1 MIKKYIIPIFIVLI
15 AIIGFTV
22 NSYLNK
28 KIANEVRLAMDDAF
42 DELEMLFGREVDLD
56 YKIDNIKVSL
66 LSSNIIFQDFKFQ
79 IDDNYDVLSI
89 RFDQLELSTDF
100 ESLIKYFEKIDDDIY
115 VLTESDFSDRQAL
128 KILEDLYDL
137 SNEISKDY
145 YHKIDDLRI
154 SMPNLFSC
162 KVESFILKSSIEN
175 QLDFDD
181 YINQNDGMFYFD
193 DDSEFVDVIYNLL
206 ESFPQG
212 EQEVDIN
219 GFSLKLKDNDF
230 AYQFGVNSIEI
241 DNTFDYKK
249 NNNSIIIDSKAL
261 TNFAGNYEL
270 ELSVNEKMENI
281 EVYGLIDTSGNR
293 LFTSIYRQLS
303 FFEKGSKRN
312 TFEFKFDGSYEDL
325 YFFLNDD
332 LFPYL

>member
-1 MIKKYIIPIFIVLI
+1 MLKKSIIPILIVLI
-15 AIIGFTV
+15 AIIGFAI
-22 NSYLNK
+22 NSYVNQ
-28 KIANEVRLAMDDAF
+28 KIADEVRLAMDDAF
-42 DELEMLFGREVDLD
+42 DEIQMLIGGEADLD
-56 YKIDNIKVSL
+56 YEIDDIKVSF
-66 LSSNIIFQDFKFQ
+66 LSSNIIFQDFKLQ
-79 IDDNYDVLSI
+79 IDDSYDILSI
-89 RFDQLELSTDF
+89 RFNQLELSTDF
-100 ESLIKYFEKIDDDIY
+100 ESLIKYLEKIDDDIY
-115 VLTESDFSDRQAL
+115 VLTESDFSERQAL
-128 KILEDLYDL
+128 EILEDLYDL
-137 SNEISKDY
+137 SNKISKNY
-145 YHKIDDLRI
+145 YHKIDGLRI
-154 SMPNLFSC
+154 SIPNFFSC

-181 YINQNDGMFYFD
+181 YINQNDEMFYFD

-206 ESFPQG
+206 ESFPLG

-219 GFSLKLKDNDF
+219 GFSFKLKDNDF

-249 NNNSIIIDSKAL
+249 NNNSITIDSKAL

-293 LFTSIYRQLS
+293 LFTSIYKELN

-325 YFFLNDD
+325 YFFLTDD
-332 LFPYL
+332 LYPYL